1 MMIINLLGILLIAL
15 IVWWFWLYKPQAVSA
30 DKNTV
35 TIVVD
40 NGTYEPSRIRLV
52 AGQDTTLRFLRKDA
66 SPCAATVVFADFD
79 ISEELPLNKSKDISL
94 PPLASGEYPFTCQ
107 MQMYR
112 GVLIVKENGGYNYA
126 KKAKI

>member
-1 MMIINLLGILLIAL
+1 MMIINLLGLLLIAL
-15 IVWWFWLYKPQAVSA
+15 IVWWFWVYKPQAVSV

-35 TIVVD
+35 TVVVD

-79 ISEELPLNKSKDISL
+79 ISEELPLNKPKDISL
-94 PPLASGEYPFTCQ
+94 PPLASGEYSFTCQ

-112 GVLIVKENGGYNYA
+112 GALIVNENGD
-126 KKAKI
+126 